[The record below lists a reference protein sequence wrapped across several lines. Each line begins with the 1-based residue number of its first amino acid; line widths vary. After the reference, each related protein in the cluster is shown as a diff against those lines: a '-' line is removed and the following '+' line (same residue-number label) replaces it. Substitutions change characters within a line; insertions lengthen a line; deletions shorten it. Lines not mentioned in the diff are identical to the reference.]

1 MQLHDLR
8 KAIKKL
14 RYGVEFLS
22 ARTAIIGCGLL
33 VLAMT
38 HTGHPLV
45 LAALGLALTGAG
57 IGLNTGPLM
66 SVAAE
71 AVNAAR
77 SGTAS
82 ALINVARM
90 AGATL
95 GVACL

>member
-1 MQLHDLR
+1 
-8 KAIKKL
+8 
-14 RYGVEFLS
+14 
-22 ARTAIIGCGLL
+22 
-33 VLAMT
+33 
-38 HTGHPLV
+38 
-45 LAALGLALTGAG
+45 
-57 IGLNTGPLM
+57 M

-95 GVACL
+95 GVACLGAAFALGHRGASGLRAAMPAGGTVQLIGAAIAWATVR